1 MNLGMGNA
9 GSVVRW
15 SVVVSLS
22 RGDCSGLHWTP
33 SIRVRCGRR
42 SCLVDSW
49 TSCNVFVSS

>member
-15 SVVVSLS
+15 SVVVSLG